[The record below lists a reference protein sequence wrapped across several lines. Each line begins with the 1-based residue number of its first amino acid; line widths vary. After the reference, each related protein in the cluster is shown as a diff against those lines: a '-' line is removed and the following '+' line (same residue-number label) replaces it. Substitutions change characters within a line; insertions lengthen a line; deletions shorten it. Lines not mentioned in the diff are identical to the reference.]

1 MILVIIGASAT
12 GKSTL
17 GKALAAALGWPFIEG
32 DDFHPES
39 NRALMA
45 AGIALGD
52 KERAPWL
59 EALAHSIGEHVR
71 TGASAVYACSAL
83 KRRYRAA
90 LLAEDT
96 APLAVRS
103 VNSPLAVRS
112 VNSPLAVRSVRSQ
125 QSVRFVYLHASR
137 AVLEERLARRQ
148 GHFFPVSLLDSQLND
163 LEPPGD
169 NEPAPTLTVDA
180 THPVEALVAQ
190 TLDWLGAARE

>member
-1 MILVIIGASAT
+1 MIVVIVIGAAAT

-17 GKALAAALGWPFIEG
+17 GKALADALGCPFVEG

-39 NRALMA
+39 NRVLMA
-45 AGIALGD
+45 AGVALGD
-52 KERAPWL
+52 QERAPWL
-59 EALAHSIGEHVR
+59 AALAHSIGERVR
-71 TGASAVYACSAL
+71 AGTPAVYACSAL

-96 APLAVRS
+96 APLAVR
-103 VNSPLAVRS
+103 
-112 VNSPLAVRSVRSQ
+112 
-125 QSVRFVYLHASR
+125 FVYLQASR
-137 AVLEERLARRQ
+137 AVLAERLARRQ

-180 THPVEALVAQ
+180 THSVDALVAQ
-190 TLDWLGAARE
+190 TLDWLGAARDN